1 MVLRMDF
8 FVWETFCPES
18 YTVVFVDQLIPLKVV
33 SSLCG
38 MAPTVG
44 EGFAPRTTKL
54 ELVRRSIMKY
64 YEVWWTYNNCRI
76 LRYIEFMR
84 NPLSVGEDVAP
95 RIPTSLAHLG
105 CQFPSD
111 LGRHLKNRNIGKPV
125 GEIPK
130 TFRKNIIYPYIYI
143 SHDIPWYVFMIFHDI
158 SCIFPWYFMY
168 IPMIGYGYVSKW
180 GVRPGKFD

>member
-1 MVLRMDF
+1 MYKLYSIKFHWIPIADGATDGF

-64 YEVWWTYNNCRI
+64 YEV
-76 LRYIEFMR
+76 
-84 NPLSVGEDVAP
+84 
-95 RIPTSLAHLG
+95 
-105 CQFPSD
+105 
-111 LGRHLKNRNIGKPV
+111 
-125 GEIPK
+125 
-130 TFRKNIIYPYIYI
+130 
-143 SHDIPWYVFMIFHDI
+143 
-158 SCIFPWYFMY
+158 
-168 IPMIGYGYVSKW
+168 
-180 GVRPGKFD
+180 